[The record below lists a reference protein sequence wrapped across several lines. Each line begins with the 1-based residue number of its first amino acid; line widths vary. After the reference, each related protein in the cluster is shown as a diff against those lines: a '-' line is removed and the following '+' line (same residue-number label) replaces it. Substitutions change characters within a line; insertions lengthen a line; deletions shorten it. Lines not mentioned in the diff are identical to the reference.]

1 MLPLV
6 LQALFND
13 MLKYIDLNQ
22 ILLMGV
28 KL

>member
-6 LQALFND
+6 LRVLFND

-22 ILLMGV
+22 ILKMGV